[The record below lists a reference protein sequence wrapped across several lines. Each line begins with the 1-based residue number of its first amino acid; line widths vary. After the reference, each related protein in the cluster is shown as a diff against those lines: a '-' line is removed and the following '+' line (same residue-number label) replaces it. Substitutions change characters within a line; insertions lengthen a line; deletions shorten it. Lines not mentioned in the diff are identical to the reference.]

1 MKHFPEPRYD
11 TNYFDSNQIVNFV
24 LSLQILVDR
33 LEIYQEYTSIPKKPN
48 MVHFPPEPEP
58 IPCKPLFFDVASN
71 HIDLP
76 DIEHRLEKKKE
87 AGGISGM
94 VKGWFWGSN

>member
-1 MKHFPEPRYD
+1 M
-11 TNYFDSNQIVNFV
+11 I
-24 LSLQILVDR
+24 
-33 LEIYQEYTSIPKKPN
+33 
-48 MVHFPPEPEP
+48 HFPPEPEP